1 MESAARGPWS
11 PLTQRAGE
19 RGWWTPSNARISP
32 NWAEAGGL
40 LRVLLEGEIIL
51 SGARVL
57 RGQVRKRVTLPFL
70 VPDPIVSVACGPGR
84 LRNTCWLHRYECLG
98 FFFFFLLLFCVCR
111 VTEPTPTLAHR
122 PSGRRFSTVQKS
134 GVKGQHAA
142 PLSPSPLSP
151 RAEKEMGL
159 GRGGGGGLP
168 TRFLHLHH
176 LYSPPSKSLFCS
188 CQPRVCRIFTF
199 VIFFF
204 LSLGPEKLK
213 YYKPLVAE

>member
-1 MESAARGPWS
+1 MVESAARGPWS

-98 FFFFFLLLFCVCR
+98 FFFFSCYYFAFAESLSRLRLWRTVPLADDFLPFKSRELKDSTLHLCPPPRFPRALKKKWGLGVGVGEGFQLGFSISTTFTAHPPNPCFVLVSHVFVGFLLL
-111 VTEPTPTLAHR
+111 
-122 PSGRRFSTVQKS
+122 
-134 GVKGQHAA
+134 
-142 PLSPSPLSP
+142 
-151 RAEKEMGL
+151 
-159 GRGGGGGLP
+159 
-168 TRFLHLHH
+168 
-176 LYSPPSKSLFCS
+176 
-188 CQPRVCRIFTF
+188 
-199 VIFFF
+199 
-204 LSLGPEKLK
+204 
-213 YYKPLVAE
+213 